1 MKRWNGLRVAVL
13 GLLLVNLLAL
23 HSNAAVVCEAGQHKW
38 QQNFC
43 ELCGAKREIF
53 QYGDWKYAVLEDG
66 SAEIVKFEGSLGS
79 GFGTAYSLNVPEEVD
94 GRTVTAIGVN
104 AVNGYSEYDLD
115 AITIPDSVTAI
126 GDFAFGDNPGL
137 TELSISDNVVSLG
150 DNPFAA
156 MDRKYGEIGAVDVKI
171 SKNHPTLALID
182 GVLFDKKNMRLI
194 YYPSSK
200 TETTYEIPQGTK
212 EIGAY
217 AFSDCT
223 TLESIKIPN
232 SVTTI
237 GTGAFHNCGNLQS
250 ITIPSSVTR
259 IKGNPFTRTKAAVFL
274 EAGNTALQIKDG
286 SLFSTADMRLIS
298 YLPENTASTYKIPD
312 GTREIGRLAFYIHG
326 ELTEVQIPSSV
337 AAIDEGA
344 FKWSGLESVKI
355 PDGVRSIGRYAFSYC
370 KMDSVIIPGSVAS
383 VGAHAFDNCYNL
395 RQVVLQEGITEIG
408 DYAFWET
415 YLEAIR
421 FPASVTSVGESPFS
435 ANTTRIEV
443 ADGDPVLEMQGG
455 ALFDKNRKRLILFCP
470 DDIYQQ
476 YTYVVPEGTQE
487 IGAYAFYYAFGMT
500 QISIPDSVVSIG
512 DSAFCGCS
520 ALERVHLPEGL
531 TWIGQSVFYR
541 SGLKEVTIPDAV
553 TSIGSFAF
561 SECDNLKEVTFSAEL
576 RAIGNCA
583 FKCSHFLE
591 NVELK
596 NKVEYISNSAFYC
609 SMCDRNIT
617 IGSSARYIG
626 QRAFE
631 SLNPTITLTAED
643 NSYAEQYCKENG
655 YNYRCVD
662 SITG

>member
-1 MKRWNGLRVAVL
+1 MKTWNGLRVAVL

-23 HSNAAVVCEAGQHKW
+23 RSNAAAVCEAGQHKW
-38 QQNFC
+38 QQDFC
-43 ELCGAKREIF
+43 ELCGTKREIF

-79 GFGTAYSLNVPEEVD
+79 GFGTAYSLDVPEEVD
-94 GRTVTAIGVN
+94 GRTVTSIGVN

-232 SVTTI
+232 SVTMI
-237 GTGAFHNCGNLQS
+237 GTGAFHNCGNLQN

-259 IKGNPFTRTKAAVFL
+259 IKGNPFTRTKASVCL

-312 GTREIGRLAFYIHG
+312 GTREIGQLAFYIHG
-326 ELTEVQIPSSV
+326 ELTEVQIPSGV

-344 FKWSGLESVKI
+344 FKWSGLENVKI
-355 PDGVRSIGRYAFSYC
+355 PNGVRSIGRYAFSYC

-383 VGAHAFDNCYNL
+383 IGAHAFDNCYNL

-415 YLEAIR
+415 YLETIR
-421 FPASVTSVGESPFS
+421 FPASVTSVGERPFS
-435 ANTTRIEV
+435 TNTTRIEV
-443 ADGDPVLEMQGG
+443 ADGNPVLEMQGG
-455 ALFDKNRKRLILFCP
+455 ALFDKNRKRLILFRQ
-470 DDIYQQ
+470 DDAYQQ

-487 IGAYAFYYAFGMT
+487 IGAYAFYCAFGMEE
-500 QISIPDSVVSIG
+500 IDIPDSVVSIG
-512 DSAFCGCS
+512 DSAFFMCS
-520 ALERVHLPEGL
+520 ALERVRLPEGL
-531 TWIGQSVFYR
+531 TWIGQNLFYR

-561 SECDNLKEVTFSAEL
+561 SECDNLKKVTFPAEL

-596 NKVEYISNSAFYC
+596 NKVEYISNSAFDC
-609 SMCDRNIT
+609 STCDRNIT
-617 IGSSARYIG
+617 IGSSVRYIG